1 MSAETIQSEG
11 RETEPVVRER
21 LLALIAA
28 RSQMEHLVASL
39 QENDHIPLSE
49 RLSEVLQ
56 TFDDEVLAMAERWW
70 RTTL

>member
-1 MSAETIQSEG
+1 MSAEPIQPEG
-11 RETEPVVRER
+11 REDEPALRQR

-28 RSQMEHLVASL
+28 RSQMENLVASL

-56 TFDDEVLAMAERWW
+56 TFDDEVLATAERWW